1 MWKVNFEAHTAI
13 RMKREEKLPLWIS
26 VAKYGERL
34 EISDQIKTSCK
45 HLTSSTFA
53 AVFAEVSMKMR
64 PCSRAKA
71 SPWEKNK
78 Q

>member
-1 MWKVNFEAHTAI
+1 MA
-13 RMKREEKLPLWIS
+13 
-26 VAKYGERL
+26 
-34 EISDQIKTSCK
+34 KTSRK

-71 SPWEKNK
+71 SPWGKKQQQQSYSLKNHQTLWEGARQSEIRVPK
-78 Q
+78 SCLSETFN